1 MELSPGLRNVEPY
14 PFEELDRRKRE
25 ALDAGR
31 TLIDLGVGDPRD
43 ETPAFIRDALRAA
56 IVTTSSY
63 PRAAGLPELREAI
76 VAWVDRRF
84 GVTLDPSSDLI
95 PTLGSKEPIF
105 SLAQAVLDPAAG
117 RDLVLVTAP
126 GYTIPE
132 RGARFA
138 GGEAV
143 RLPLVAPDFLPDLD
157 GIATEVWE
165 RTAIVW
171 LNYPNNPT
179 GAVAPLAFLEHAADL
194 ARRHDVLLALDEAY
208 SELWFDDGPPA
219 SGLQLGDLTN
229 VVVLN
234 TLSKRSNMTGYR
246 SGFMAGDARLIAGMK
261 ALRPST
267 GVTPQEFV
275 QRASVAA
282 WGDEVHVQE
291 QRRRYADKR
300 ARFLDVF
307 RSQGVEV
314 AGSVAGMYLWVRVP
328 GGRPSLAW
336 ALELLERGL
345 IVAPGSFF
353 GLEGEG
359 YVRMAMVATLDDC
372 ARAVEIL
379 ASALSEREV
388 LA

>member
-1 MELSPGLRNVEPY
+1 M
-14 PFEELDRRKRE
+14 
-25 ALDAGR
+25 
-31 TLIDLGVGDPRD
+31 
-43 ETPAFIRDALRAA
+43 
-56 IVTTSSY
+56 
-63 PRAAGLPELREAI
+63 
-76 VAWVDRRF
+76 
-84 GVTLDPSSDLI
+84 
-95 PTLGSKEPIF
+95 
-105 SLAQAVLDPAAG
+105 
-117 RDLVLVTAP
+117 
-126 GYTIPE
+126 
-132 RGARFA
+132 
-138 GGEAV
+138 

-165 RTAIVW
+165 HAAIVW

-208 SELWFDDGPPA
+208 SEMWFDDGPPA

-267 GVTPQEFV
+267 GVTPQEFI

-282 WGDEVHVQE
+282 WGDEAHVQE

-307 RSQGVEV
+307 RSLGVEV